1 MWIRT
6 SLATNVKKAKI
17 STRMDSSV
25 NITGIV
31 FIDIFMVLIIWNV
44 LEWKI
49 LCCHYFAKSLFP
61 SQGEGDNC
69 PKVYNANQQD
79 IDKDGKK
86 QFGSLTPCH
95 LCFFFIQWQKGCKR
109 VDAHPTLTIRIIWIQ
124 KLSNWFSVIWKFQV
138 VECTMCR
145 QGWPLRWWPRWG
157 WHP

>member
-25 NITGIV
+25 NITAIV

-86 QFGSLTPCH
+86 
-95 LCFFFIQWQKGCKR
+95 
-109 VDAHPTLTIRIIWIQ
+109 
-124 KLSNWFSVIWKFQV
+124 
-138 VECTMCR
+138 
-145 QGWPLRWWPRWG
+145 
-157 WHP
+157 